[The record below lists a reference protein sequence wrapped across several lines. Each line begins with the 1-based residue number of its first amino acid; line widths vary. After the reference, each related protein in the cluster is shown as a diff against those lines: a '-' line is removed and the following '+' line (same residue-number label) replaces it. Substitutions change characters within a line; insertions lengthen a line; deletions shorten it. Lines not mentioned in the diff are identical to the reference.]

1 MAPDPQ
7 DVISEQAIED
17 ASKVTPNTLTGWSLL
32 QREINVV
39 LPLRLNQTMQQ
50 LREAMSAIGGRAL

>member
-1 MAPDPQ
+1 VAPDAQ

>member
-1 MAPDPQ
+1 MAPDAQ

-39 LPLRLNQTMQQ
+39 LPLRLNQTMAQ